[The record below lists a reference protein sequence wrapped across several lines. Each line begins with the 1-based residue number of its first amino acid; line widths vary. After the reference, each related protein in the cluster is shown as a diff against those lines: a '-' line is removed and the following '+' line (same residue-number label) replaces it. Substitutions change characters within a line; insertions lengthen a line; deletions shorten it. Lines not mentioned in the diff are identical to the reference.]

1 MIGIRHGSLQTK
13 VWRAGRIIIEQLV
26 NFDIGASA
34 SLMFWEQEFLAQ
46 RMCHLVTLSC
56 SKLNVKIESK
66 CGSKSDTE
74 RRGRQHCGEY
84 RTIS

>member
-1 MIGIRHGSLQTK
+1 MVLLQTK
-13 VWRAGRIIIEQLV
+13 VCRAGRFVIEQLV

-34 SLMFWEQEFLAQ
+34 SLMFWKQEFLAQ

-74 RRGRQHCGEY
+74 RRRRQHCGEY